1 MTGVPYPVVIAAI
14 KEWIGGHKTMPS
26 QSMEIDGQPA
36 IKKASFADMCTMAF
50 TELVSLA
57 VTAGVSIVAG
67 GSAGFDKFVDGLN
80 PALKEP
86 LAGLKDAVGKITDL
100 VPGGTSFID
109 TIKETFINPIGESLD
124 MFKAG
129 FNGAES
135 QLRAA
140 AANLAGS
147 GNDDL
152 IAEFT
157 NAADAFKNSTAG
169 QIGGVIGKA
178 VDDMKSWS
186 DNLSIGGVT
195 DLDPLS
201 PTYNQFIPSNF
212 KLTDAF
218 NYVNNSSAT
227 LLSALRITDGPTLT
241 DLVGTVVQKDLTTT
255 LQSKIV
261 KEQVARQAVIDDIAE
276 KIAANPPVDDGNGGT
291 TTTPFEVDPD
301 KKAAWAA
308 AQAEVVAAAAAVQ
321 ARVDADKANVA
332 MMLGQQTAVA
342 AVGSAISEHGSI
354 SDPDMLSLYE
364 ETLHPNVKAAVTQL
378 SPMAMAAMSTNVAVS
393 NLDTGKTPG
402 TYD

>member
-129 FNGAES
+129 FNGAEGTLRSAAS
-135 QLRAA
+135 Q
-140 AANLAGS
+140 LAGS

-169 QIGGVIGKA
+169 TVGGVIGKA

-186 DNLSIGGVT
+186 DNLSLGGTFDDAGVFT
-195 DLDPLS
+195 
-201 PTYNQFIPSNF
+201 PSNF

-261 KEQVARQAVIDDIAE
+261 KEEVARQAVLDDIAE

-354 SDPDMLSLYE
+354 SDPTMLSLYE
-364 ETLHPNVKAAVTQL
+364 ETLHPNVKTAVTQL

>member
-1 MTGVPYPVVIAAI
+1 
-14 KEWIGGHKTMPS
+14 
-26 QSMEIDGQPA
+26 
-36 IKKASFADMCTMAF
+36 MAF

-157 NAADAFKNSTAG
+157 NAADAFKNSTSG
-169 QIGGVIGKA
+169 TIGGVIGKA

-186 DNLSIGGVT
+186 DNLSLGGT
-195 DLDPLS
+195 FNEAGEF
-201 PTYNQFIPSNF
+201 TASNF

-227 LLSALRITDGPTLT
+227 LLSALRITNGPTLT

>member
-1 MTGVPYPVVIAAI
+1 MPVEYPVVIMAI

-36 IKKASFADMCTMAF
+36 IKKASFSDMCTMAF
-50 TELVSLA
+50 TELVTLA
-57 VTAGVSIVAG
+57 VTAGISITAG

-135 QLRAA
+135 QLRSAA
-140 AANLAGS
+140 SALAGT
-147 GNDDL
+147 GNEDL
-152 IAEFT
+152 VAQFT
-157 NAADAFKNSTAG
+157 DAADAFKNSTAG
-169 QIGGVIGKA
+169 TIGGSIGAA
-178 VDDMKSWS
+178 VDNMKSWS
-186 DNLSIGGVT
+186 DNLSLGGTFNDAGVFT
-195 DLDPLS
+195 
-201 PTYNQFIPSNF
+201 PSNF

-261 KEQVARQAVIDDIAE
+261 KEEVARTAVIDDINA
-276 KIAANPPVDDGNGGT
+276 KIASGGGGE
-291 TTTPFEVDPD
+291 TPAPITVDPE
-301 KKAAWAA
+301 KKAAWEAA
-308 AQAEVVAAAAAVQ
+308 HAEVLAAAAAVQ

-332 MMLGQQTAVA
+332 KMLGQQTAVA
-342 AVGSAISEHGSI
+342 TIGAAISEHGSI

-364 ETLHPNVKAAVTQL
+364 ETLHPNVKNTVTKL
-378 SPMAMAAMSTNVAVS
+378 SPMTMAAMNTNVSVA
-393 NLDTGKTPG
+393 NLNTGKTPG

>member
-1 MTGVPYPVVIAAI
+1 MPVEYPVVIMAI

-157 NAADAFKNSTAG
+157 NAADAFKNSTSG
-169 QIGGVIGKA
+169 TIGGVIGKA

-186 DNLSIGGVT
+186 DNLSLGGT
-195 DLDPLS
+195 FNEAGEF
-201 PTYNQFIPSNF
+201 TASNF

-227 LLSALRITDGPTLT
+227 LLSALRITNGPTLT